1 MGDHSV
7 KTVLS
12 LFSALLV
19 SGCAGTSV
27 VQTSGNTAIVTAR
40 AAPVCGGVG
49 AERVAVREA
58 AIETIKAGFDKY
70 IIYDAAAQNTV
81 TATQMPGTYTT
92 MGTVNGGMLNATTT
106 YQPGPTIYS
115 GHHSQAFAIKMF
127 KASDP
132 AGANAVDA
140 RTTLGPD
147 WQKLIKQ
154 GSLTTCT

>member
-1 MGDHSV
+1 M
-7 KTVLS
+7 KIVL
-12 LFSALLV
+12 ALCIALAV

-27 VQTSGNTAIVTAR
+27 VQTSGDTAIVTAR

-81 TATQMPGTYTT
+81 TATQMPGTYNTV
-92 MGTVNGGMLNATTT
+92 GTVNGGLLNATTT
-106 YQPGPTIYS
+106 YQPGPTVYS

-127 KASDP
+127 KDSDP

-140 RTTLGPD
+140 KTTLGPE
-147 WQKLIKQ
+147 WAKMIKQ